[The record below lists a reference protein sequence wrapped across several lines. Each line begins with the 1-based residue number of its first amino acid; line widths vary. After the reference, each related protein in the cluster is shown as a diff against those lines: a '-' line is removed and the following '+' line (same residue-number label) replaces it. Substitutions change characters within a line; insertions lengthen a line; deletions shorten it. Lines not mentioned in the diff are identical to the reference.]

1 MKDRYARL
9 AADALQRMSGMTD
22 RALDF
27 AETLAEVEFLVG
39 FRLIFGFLWGQAF
52 QNATRKLRV
61 VRVELR

>member
-27 AETLAEVEFLVG
+27 AGTLAEVEFLVG
-39 FRLIFGFLWGQAF
+39 FRLIFEMAWGDF
-52 QNATRKLRV
+52 TP
-61 VRVELR
+61 